1 MPEDFVVNVSQN
13 KFLPLFP
20 PIESSYPVSM
30 RVRPRLTV
38 APCSPRFQCARVSMR
53 RVTLG
58 RNLTLADDVVGRL
71 YGLRNEGEESCEQRV
86 LLLQEQP
93 Q

>member
-1 MPEDFVVNVSQN
+1 
-13 KFLPLFP
+13 
-20 PIESSYPVSM
+20 
-30 RVRPRLTV
+30 
-38 APCSPRFQCARVSMR
+38 MR

-58 RNLTLADDVVGRL
+58 RELTLADDVVGRL

-93 Q
+93 R